1 MKEIP
6 LNNRASRF
14 KKSLLCLLLVCAL
27 LLCGNGYAQ
36 NAAENPDV
44 TFPDGGSIPSASDMM
59 KTYVI
64 NPLDRLTIVV
74 YAGEKQ
80 TVEYEKFVQSDGTI
94 YLPFLERDVEVGGMM
109 ILDAQKMIEDLARTY
124 IKEPRIVIT
133 LMSSYSQSVSTYGR
147 IANRIIELNTPIRV
161 LQLIARAGGPLENA
175 HEDSVRVISKDGS
188 IRYFNYRKVNK
199 NPTNEEN
206 FLLKPGDIVFVPG
219 IEDFSVI
226 VFGAVNN
233 SGIYGLQHGQQLL
246 DALVRAGSWVNEA
259 DMKNVRILRVGRRNK
274 AEVLKVNMKKIFNDG
289 KTELNYVLRD
299 GDMIYVPLS
308 RTPQLLQL
316 LSTFFGILSTIAYTY
331 TLYRALQD

>member
-1 MKEIP
+1 MKEMSI
-6 LNNRASRF
+6 NDIVSRF
-14 KKSLLCLLLVCAL
+14 VKSLPCMVMVCAL
-27 LLCGNGYAQ
+27 FMCGNGYAQ
-36 NAAENPDV
+36 DAAENPAV
-44 TFPDGGSIPSASDMM
+44 SSPDEGSIPSASDMM
-59 KTYVI
+59 KTFVI
-64 NPLDRLTIVV
+64 SPLDRLTIVV

-94 YLPFLERDVEVGGMM
+94 YIPFLERDVEVGGMM
-109 ILDAQKMIEDLARTY
+109 ILDAQKMIEDFARNY

-147 IANRIIELNTPIRV
+147 IANRTFELNTPIRV

-175 HEDSVRVISKDGS
+175 HEDSVRVISRDGS

-226 VFGAVNN
+226 VFGAVNQ
-233 SGIYGLQHGQQLL
+233 SGVYELQHGQQLL
-246 DALVRAGSWVNEA
+246 DALVTAGSWVTEA
-259 DMKNVRILRVGRRNK
+259 DIKNVRILRISRRRK
-274 AEVLKVNMKKIFNDG
+274 AYVLEVNLKKIFNDG
-289 KTELNYVLRD
+289 KSELNYVLRD

-308 RTPQLLQL
+308 RTPQLLQ
-316 LSTFFGILSTIAYTY
+316 FLSTIFSIISTIVYTY
-331 TLYRALQD
+331 TLYWALKD

>member
-1 MKEIP
+1 MIEMSI
-6 LNNRASRF
+6 NNRASRF
-14 KKSLLCLLLVCAL
+14 KMSLLCLI
-27 LLCGNGYAQ
+27 LLCAFRISGNGYAQ
-36 NAAENPDV
+36 NAAENPAV
-44 TFPDGGSIPSASDMM
+44 SSPDGGSIPSASDMM

-80 TVEYEKFVQSDGTI
+80 SVEYEKFVQSDGTI

-109 ILDAQKMIEDLARTY
+109 ILDAQKMIEELARTY
-124 IKEPRIVIT
+124 IREPRIVIT

-147 IANRIIELNTPIRV
+147 IANRIFELNTPVRV

-175 HEDSVRVISKDGS
+175 HEDSVRVISRDGS
-188 IRYFNYRKVNK
+188 IRYFNYRKVNT

-226 VFGAVNN
+226 VFGAVNQ
-233 SGIYGLQHGQQLL
+233 SGVYGLQHGQQLL
-246 DALVRAGSWVNEA
+246 DALVRAGSWVNDA
-259 DMKNVRILRVGRRNK
+259 DIKNVRILRVGYKNK
-274 AEVLKVNMKKIFNDG
+274 AEVLEINLKKIFNDG
-289 KTELNYVLRD
+289 KSELNYVLQD

-316 LSTFFGILSTIAYTY
+316 LSTFFGIISTIAYTY